1 MSKSVDVDNNIDASK
16 LKTRNDF
23 ENKLKELNTEYV
35 KFCEIVREN
44 NEKRKEILNTMV
56 KINDLFKQ
64 TIEDQDT
71 KDSEED
77 LDEKLMSKQ
86 KKVTKKVKKTKK
98 KEEIEEE
105 ESLKEEKKKEKK
117 EDKEDKKEDKPK
129 DIKKKPAKKP
139 KTKKK
144 KKNL

>member
-1 MSKSVDVDNNIDASK
+1 MSKSVNIDNNIDASK

-56 KINDLFKQ
+56 KINNLFKQ

-98 KEEIEEE
+98 KEEVEEE
-105 ESLKEEKKKEKK
+105 KPEEEAKKPAEEEKKEVR
-117 EDKEDKKEDKPK
+117 
-129 DIKKKPAKKP
+129 
-139 KTKKK
+139 
-144 KKNL
+144 LF